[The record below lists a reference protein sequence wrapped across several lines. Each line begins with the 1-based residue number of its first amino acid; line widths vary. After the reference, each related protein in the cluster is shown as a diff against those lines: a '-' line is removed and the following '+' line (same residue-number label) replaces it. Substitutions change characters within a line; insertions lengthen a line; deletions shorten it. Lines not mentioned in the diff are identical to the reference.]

1 MTAIEISGFKYSYP
15 PLVDEGQPVS
25 VFKGLD
31 LVVESGEF
39 VSIMGPT
46 GVGKTTLCLALN
58 GIVPHSTGGIM
69 GGDVWIQGVNTKRS
83 DVATLAS
90 MVGIVFQDPESQFF
104 NMAVEDEVAFGPE
117 SLGVDPKEIG
127 ERVEWALRMVDMQQ
141 YRRRSP
147 FHLSGGQKQRVAIA
161 SILAMQPKILVLDEP
176 TSGLD
181 PIGKAE
187 VFRVVRELKR
197 QKGMTIVMVEQEA
210 EKIAEFSDRVI
221 VLEDGA
227 LAMQGTPKEVFS
239 QAEAME
245 RIGLA
250 IPQVSELAGLHNRRW
265 DTEYDFVNLDEAY
278 AALAGQLQGALE
290 PESSPGSSTRT

>member
-1 MTAIEISGFKYSYP
+1 
-15 PLVDEGQPVS
+15 
-25 VFKGLD
+25 VFRD
-31 LVVESGEF
+31 LNLQIESGEF

-58 GIVPHSTGGIM
+58 GIVPHTAGGIFR
-69 GGDVWIQGVNTKRS
+69 GDVLVEGMNTKET

-117 SLGVDPKEIG
+117 SLGVDPKEIA
-127 ERVEWALRMVDMQQ
+127 ELIEWALGIVDMQQ

-161 SILAMQPKILVLDEP
+161 SILAMRPRILVLDEP

-197 QKGMTIVMVEQEA
+197 QQGMTIIMVEQEA
-210 EKIAEFSDRVI
+210 EKIAEFSDRVV

-227 LAMQGTPKEVFS
+227 VALEGTPHELFS
-239 QAEAME
+239 QTEVLE

-250 IPQVSELAGLHNRRW
+250 IPQVSELAVLHNRRW
-265 DTEYDFVNLDEAY
+265 GTAFDFVRLEEAY
-278 AALAGQLQGALE
+278 VALAEQLGVASQGDD
-290 PESSPGSSTRT
+290 GRG

>member
-1 MTAIEISGFKYSYP
+1 LHYAYP
-15 PLVDEGQPVS
+15 PLVTDGQPVS
-25 VFKGLD
+25 VFQGLD
-31 LVVESGEF
+31 LAIDHGEF

-46 GVGKTTLCLALN
+46 GIGKTTLCLTLN
-58 GIVPHSTGGIM
+58 GIVPHSTGGVFK
-69 GGDVWIQGVNTKRS
+69 GDVWVEGTNTKET

-117 SLGVDPKEIG
+117 SLGLEPRLIE
-127 ERVEWALRMVDMQQ
+127 ERIEWALGIVGMQEL
-141 YRRRSP
+141 RRRSP

-197 QKGMTIVMVEQEA
+197 QQGMTIIMVEQEA
-210 EKIAEFSDRVI
+210 ERIAEFSDRVVVLGSSGV
-221 VLEDGA
+221 VLE
-227 LAMQGTPKEVFS
+227 GTPREVFA
-239 QAEAME
+239 QVEAMAE
-245 RIGLA
+245 IGLA
-250 IPQVSELAGLHNRRW
+250 IPQVSEFAVLHNRRW
-265 DTEYDFVNLDEAY
+265 GTDYDFVRLDEAY
-278 AALAGQLQGALE
+278 ETLVMELGA
-290 PESSPGSSTRT
+290 TRRGDD

>member
-1 MTAIEISGFKYSYP
+1 MFG
-15 PLVDEGQPVS
+15 
-25 VFKGLD
+25 GLS
-31 LVVESGEF
+31 LTIESGEF

-58 GIVPHSTGGIM
+58 GIVPHSAGGVY
-69 GGDVWIQGVNTKRS
+69 GGDVVIHGVNTREA

-117 SLGVDPKEIG
+117 SLGIDPKEIA
-127 ERVEWALRMVDMQQ
+127 ERVRWALGIVGMQK
-141 YRRRSP
+141 YLRRSP

-161 SILAMQPKILVLDEP
+161 SILAMQPSILVLDEP

-187 VFRVVRELKR
+187 VFRVVHELKHR
-197 QKGMTIVMVEQEA
+197 EGMTIVMVEQEA

-221 VLEDGA
+221 VLENGA
-227 LAMQGTPKEVFS
+227 VALDGTPEEIFG
-239 QAEAME
+239 QAEEMA

-250 IPQVSELAGLHNRRW
+250 VPQVSEFAGLHNERW
-265 DTEYDFVNLDEAY
+265 GTGYRFVTLDAAY
-278 AALAGQLQGALE
+278 STLARQLQGAAELASAKE
-290 PESSPGSSTRT
+290 TSGIRGDE